1 MFNNKKISLSILS
14 ILIML
19 LSGCSA
25 PSLGAKKVET
35 KYYTGGQVR
44 PTFTWTDKTGK
55 NGIQRT
61 FGYEGET
68 TSSVKIANGVKNGI
82 ESHFDGAG
90 RVIRQIPYVNG
101 NINGID
107 KIFYPNGDR
116 KITFTYKNGV
126 RDGYAYSYYAD
137 GSVCKKAVY
146 RHGRLVN

>member
-44 PTFTWTDKTGK
+44 STFTWTDKTGK

-68 TSSVKIANGVKNGI
+68 TSSVKIANGVKNGMMT
-82 ESHFDGAG
+82 FYDAKGL
-90 RVIRQIPYVNG
+90 VIKQTPYVNG
-101 NINGID
+101 FID
-107 KIFYPNGDR
+107 GVEKEFYPNGD
-116 KITFTYKNGV
+116 KMVTYTYKGNKKNGP
-126 RDGYAYSYYAD
+126 AFSYYAS
-137 GSVCKKAVY
+137 GKVHSQAIYENGK
-146 RHGRLVN
+146 LIN